1 MSRPLYVFSSLYV
14 IADLIRAHSHLIFK
28 PSSSLNLKTDV
39 NIVITALCIMLTA
52 QVKSPMGR
60 PEAFVLD
67 TSISLQLDDSIR
79 RHDNSGLYGS
89 LVTRLWKTAQTV
101 THDKISTRRF
111 A

>member
-1 MSRPLYVFSSLYV
+1 MRSKSFASHPLYEYNSCV
-14 IADLIRAHSHLIFK
+14 IADIIRAHSHLIFK

-39 NIVITALCIMLTA
+39 NIFITALCLLTA

-67 TSISLQLDDSIR
+67 TPISLQLYDSIR

-89 LVTRLWKTAQTV
+89 LVTYLWKTA
-101 THDKISTRRF
+101 
-111 A
+111 